1 MTFSIRNTLISSIA
15 FGWLTSM
22 VSASMIENCKPN
34 HVAITYDDGPY
45 DFTSSLVDLLDSKG
59 VKATFFVN
67 GKNFM

>member
-1 MTFSIRNTLISSIA
+1 MTFSIRNILNSSIA
-15 FGWLTSM
+15 FGLLASV

-45 DFTSSLVDLLDSKG
+45 DFTSDLVDLLNTNG

-67 GKNFM
+67 AKNFM